1 MKYDA
6 VIISE
11 DRYLVEAIKQEI
23 ELIGDRC
30 GSSMDEIS
38 DGCIVIYDASSEKV
52 FPKTDNDVIY
62 IFPHDTPRDQ
72 LSGSTVFVRP
82 FLMEELLSSY
92 ISLKNMARAKVHTEP
107 SFTLSVSD
115 TFLIVC
121 GKRVD
126 LTKNEMLIFSAL
138 WENKGNAVGRDILD
152 RITRANSNGNM
163 VTVYINRLREKL
175 SSATDKRMI
184 VTVRDKGYMIPEM

>member
-23 ELIGDRC
+23 SLIGDSC
-30 GSSMDEIS
+30 GSSMGEIS
-38 DGCIVIYDASSEKV
+38 EGSIVIYDASSDKE

-62 IFPHDTPRDQ
+62 IFPHDTPKDQ
-72 LSGSTVFVRP
+72 LSGDTVFVKP

-92 ISLKNMARAKVHTEP
+92 ISLKNRAKSEAF
-107 SFTLSVSD
+107 SQSNFTLSVSD

-121 GKRVD
+121 GKRID
-126 LTKNEMLIFSAL
+126 LTKNEMIIFSAL
-138 WENKGNAVGRDILD
+138 WENKGNAVGRDVLD

-175 SSATDKRMI
+175 ATATDKRMI
-184 VTVRDKGYMIPEM
+184 VTVRDKGYMIPEL